1 MLKGIGQ
8 TSIKQMNQDCKIY
21 NFEELLSFDVEKYN
35 FENKQKLKSQIEKLK
50 EMVKHKIKN
59 QDRPKPINHMNT
71 DNPYKS
77 KYGNDW
83 EKKLHLWIK

>member
-1 MLKGIGQ
+1 MLKGIGL

-50 EMVKHKIKN
+50 KWLKIIAKMKIDPN
-59 QDRPKPINHMNT
+59 LQIT
-71 DNPYKS
+71 
-77 KYGNDW
+77 
-83 EKKLHLWIK
+83 